1 MIYFYQF
8 LPHKRKVLT
17 AMADIELTIR
27 ELKDE
32 IERLNGENKE
42 LRETVDWMHDL
53 IWQML
58 KNRP

>member
-1 MIYFYQF
+1 
-8 LPHKRKVLT
+8 
-17 AMADIELTIR
+17 MADIEMTIQ

-32 IERLNGENKE
+32 IERLNVENKE